1 MPEVTA
7 NARQLWRPFMA
18 MVLAKSLAVLLRAML
33 LNTVVL
39 PIFGVVLSG
48 SAGIGMLLWR
58 VLWYKIVCRRR

>member
-1 MPEVTA
+1 
-7 NARQLWRPFMA
+7 MA